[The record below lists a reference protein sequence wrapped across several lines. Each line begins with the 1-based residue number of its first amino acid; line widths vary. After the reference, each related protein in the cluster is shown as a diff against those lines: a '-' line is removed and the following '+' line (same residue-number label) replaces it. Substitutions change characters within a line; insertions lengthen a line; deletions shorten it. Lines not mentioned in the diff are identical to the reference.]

1 MRVVLR
7 ICSEQKGELYSI
19 STNGRLSI
27 IKEVNPDNLDLRA
40 NPIKAVVLSNTFHF
54 WKSVNFEK
62 KLVEDTKKF
71 IFLEDAISE
80 LNQIYFTPVIASK
93 ESKLI
98 SQAWVRKDTIS
109 VLFETWNINGNIP
122 IYPESFLENKSEKEI
137 SVKFDELLIV
147 FERNKHHPNI
157 SEIST
162 KTASQSDLSN
172 LTIIS
177 EKKFRLSHKVGS
189 NFTKPLVILA
199 SVLLLAFNVY
209 SYISI
214 TDTNEYIVKS
224 SRVQDVLNDLSQ
236 VYSEFSPGSVHEI
249 RIQDGGKHARIS
261 LLDDKFDVSRIKEK
275 LNAKYFV
282 EFENINKPHVLILN
296 EKGEGDD

>member
-1 MRVVLR
+1 MRVILR

-19 STNGRLSI
+19 STDGTLSI
-27 IKEVNPDNLDLRA
+27 IREVSPENLELRA
-40 NPIKAVVLSNTFHF
+40 NTIKALVLSNTFHF
-54 WKSVNFEK
+54 WKSVNYER
-62 KLVEDTKKF
+62 KLIEDKKKF

-80 LNQIYFTPVIASK
+80 LNQIYFTSVIVS
-93 ESKLI
+93 EELNFV

-109 VLFETWNINGNIP
+109 VLLNAWNINENIP
-122 IYPESFLENKSEKEI
+122 IYPESFLQNKTEKDI
-137 SVKFDELLIV
+137 NVKFNESIFV
-147 FERNKHHPNI
+147 FERNKHHSNI
-157 SEIST
+157 SENSIKNT
-162 KTASQSDLSN
+162 IQSDLSN
-172 LTIIS
+172 LTIIP
-177 EKKFRLSHKVGS
+177 EKKFLLSNHVNA
-189 NFTKPLVILA
+189 NFIKPLLILA
-199 SVLLLAFNVY
+199 SFLLLAFNVY

-214 TDTNEYIVKS
+214 TDTNEYKVKS

-296 EKGEGDD
+296 DKGEGSD